1 MGLLDLFRRP
11 PPIRGFTELEDFLD
25 SRAAFL
31 VQKCTFEYSRAR
43 AGILWQKLF
52 KEEAFKQAVEESR
65 WRNYPLGLE
74 NVTVM
79 AEHALRPHV
88 AEEERLAF
96 RQGLIAAAANV
107 TDRYP
112 VPAGFE
118 PRFWADARARLAAR
132 VDRAGLAPPKPIKDI
147 PKETIRQFIDAMPI
161 HASLRGHDYVL
172 LQNNVRFNLCRMYE
186 DFIERADMPVLAAA
200 VIEGPHPVVVPAV
213 GRRSE

>member
-1 MGLLDLFRRP
+1 MGLLDLFRKP

-31 VQKCTFEYSRAR
+31 VQKCVFEYSRAR
-43 AGILWQKLF
+43 AGVLWQKLF
-52 KEEAFKQAVEESR
+52 KEAGFKRAVEESR

-79 AEHALRPHV
+79 AEHSLRPYV
-88 AEEERLAF
+88 SEDERLAL

-118 PRFWADARARLAAR
+118 SCFWAEARERLAAR
-132 VDRAGLAPPKPIKDI
+132 IDRAGLAPPKPIKDI
-147 PKETIRQFIDAMPI
+147 PKETMQEFVAAMPI

-186 DFIERADMPVLAAA
+186 DLTSRADLPVLAAA
-200 VIEGPHPVVVPAV
+200 VVEGPHPVVVPAV

>member
-11 PPIRGFTELEDFLD
+11 PPIRGIAELEDFLD

-31 VQKCTFEYSRAR
+31 VQKCVFEYSRAR

-52 KEEAFKQAVEESR
+52 KEAAFKQAVEESR

-74 NVTVM
+74 NVTVTV
-79 AEHALRPHV
+79 EHALRPHV
-88 AEEERLAF
+88 CDEERLAM

-118 PRFWADARARLAAR
+118 PRFWADARENLAAR
-132 VDRAGLAPPKPIKDI
+132 IDRAGLAPPKPIKDI
-147 PKETIRQFIDAMPI
+147 PKETMAQFIDAMPI

-186 DFIERADMPVLAAA
+186 DFIARADMPALAAA
-200 VIEGPHPVVVPAV
+200 VIEGPPPVVVPAV

>member
-1 MGLLDLFRRP
+1 MGLLDAFRKP

-31 VQKCTFEYSRAR
+31 VQKCIFEYSRAR

-52 KEEAFKQAVEESR
+52 KEAAFKQAVEESR

-79 AEHALRPHV
+79 TEHCLRPHV
-88 AEEERLAF
+88 PEDDRLAL

-118 PRFWADARARLAAR
+118 PRFWAEARERLGTR
-132 VDRAGLAPPKPIKDI
+132 IDRAGLAPPKPIKDI
-147 PKETIRQFIDAMPI
+147 PKETMQQFIAAMPI

-186 DFIERADMPVLAAA
+186 DFTAQADLPVLAAA
-200 VIEGPHPVVVPAV
+200 VVEGPRPVVVPAV

>member
-31 VQKCTFEYSRAR
+31 VQKCVFEYSRAR

-52 KEEAFKQAVEESR
+52 KEAAFKRAVEVAR

-79 AEHALRPHV
+79 AEHCLRPHV
-88 AEEERLAF
+88 AEEDRLAL

-112 VPAGFE
+112 VPDGFE
-118 PRFWADARARLAAR
+118 PRFWADARERLAAR
-132 VDRAGLAPPKPIKDI
+132 IDRAGLAPPKPIKDI
-147 PKETIRQFIDAMPI
+147 PKETMREFIAAMPI

-186 DFIERADMPVLAAA
+186 DLTAQADLPALAEA
-200 VIEGPHPVVVPAV
+200 VVKGPSQVAVPAV